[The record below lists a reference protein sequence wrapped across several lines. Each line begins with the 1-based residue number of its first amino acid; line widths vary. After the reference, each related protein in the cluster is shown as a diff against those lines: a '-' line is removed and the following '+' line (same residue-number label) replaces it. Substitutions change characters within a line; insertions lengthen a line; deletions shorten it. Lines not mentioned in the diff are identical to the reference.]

1 MSSYSALFR
10 APGFLRVI
18 TSQLY
23 ARFPFGMMTL
33 AFVMH
38 IQHVHHSYAVAGLAL
53 GADTIG
59 AAISGPVLGRLLGK
73 YGTSR
78 VLITTAS
85 IGAAAIA
92 GIGLLNASPVA
103 MIAMALVVGLT
114 SPPIQTAARTIYPT
128 LVKKKD
134 LPAVY
139 SLDATSQEL
148 IWVIGPVLATVL
160 AAQVNTSFVVVLM
173 AAIQVTGAIW
183 FCSNKEVNQMVI
195 PTPNRKMG
203 GVLTNKVVL
212 TTAILGLLLIG
223 GFSGVEVG
231 TVAVV
236 PKALAGVVIGALSL
250 GSIVGGLALG
260 NRVKSRWSLSWLL
273 SLILVG
279 YLLLWIAP
287 TNAVWISICLFIAG
301 VGVAP
306 SLGILGAAIAS
317 NLRPGDAAEANGW
330 ASTGQLMGYSAGAAL
345 SGIAIDSVSDTS
357 AFLVS
362 VVFGVGAILVAIMAV
377 EIMSPARK
385 QDQ

>member
-1 MSSYSALFR
+1 MSSYGALFR

-38 IQHVHHSYAVAGLAL
+38 IEHVHHSYAVAGLAL

-59 AAISGPVLGRLLGK
+59 AAISGPVLGRLLSK

-78 VLITTAS
+78 ILITTAV
-85 IGAAAIA
+85 IGAAAMA
-92 GIGLLNASPVA
+92 GIGLFNAPPVV
-103 MIAMALVVGLT
+103 MIALALVVGLT

-148 IWVIGPVLATVL
+148 IWVIGPVLATIL
-160 AAQVNTSFVVVLM
+160 AAQVNTMFVVVLM
-173 AAIQVTGAIW
+173 AVVQVTGAIW
-183 FCSNKEVNQMVI
+183 FCSNREVNQMVI
-195 PTPNRKMG
+195 PSPDRKMG
-203 GVLTNKVVL
+203 GVLTNKIVL

-231 TVAVV
+231 TVAIV
-236 PKALAGVVIGALSL
+236 PKAMAGLVIGALSL
-250 GSIVGGLALG
+250 GSIVGGVFLG
-260 NRVKSRWSLSWLL
+260 NRVKSRWSLTGLL
-273 SLILVG
+273 GLVLAG
-279 YLLLWIAP
+279 YLLLWVSPSDPIWIAL
-287 TNAVWISICLFIAG
+287 CLFISG

-306 SLGILGAAIAS
+306 SLGILGAAIAG
-317 NLRPGDAAEANGW
+317 NLKAGDAAEANGW

-345 SGIAIDSVSDTS
+345 SGIAIDSVSNTS

-362 VVFGVGAILVAIMAV
+362 LVFGVGAILVAIMAV
-377 EIMSPARK
+377 DIMSPSGK
-385 QDQ
+385 QN

>member
-1 MSSYSALFR
+1 MSSYGALFR

-38 IQHVHHSYAVAGLAL
+38 IQFVHHSYAVAGLAL

-73 YGTSR
+73 YGTTR

-92 GIGLLNASPVA
+92 SIGLFNAPPVA
-103 MIAMALVVGLT
+103 MIALALVVGLT

-160 AAQVNTSFVVVLM
+160 AAQVNTAFVVVLM
-173 AAIQVTGAIW
+173 SLIQITGALW
-183 FCSNKEVNQMVI
+183 FCSNKEVSQMVI

-236 PKALAGVVIGALSL
+236 PKSLAGVVIGALSL
-250 GSIVGGLALG
+250 GSIVGGLTLG
-260 NRVKSRWSLSWLL
+260 NRVKSRWSLTWLL
-273 SLILVG
+273 TLILVG
-279 YLLLWIAP
+279 YLLVWIAP
-287 TNAVWISICLFIAG
+287 NSAIWISICLFIAG

-317 NLRPGDAAEANGW
+317 NLKAGDAAEANGW

-362 VVFGVGAILVAIMAV
+362 IVFGFGAILVAIMAV
-377 EIMSPARK
+377 DIMSPARK
-385 QDQ
+385 QDK

>member
-1 MSSYSALFR
+1 MSSYGALFR

-38 IQHVHHSYAVAGLAL
+38 IQFVHHSYAVAGLAL

-73 YGTSR
+73 YGTTR

-92 GIGLLNASPVA
+92 SIGLFNAPPVA
-103 MIAMALVVGLT
+103 MIALALVVGLT

-160 AAQVNTSFVVVLM
+160 AAQVNTAFVVVLM
-173 AAIQVTGAIW
+173 SLIQITGALW
-183 FCSNKEVNQMVI
+183 FCSNKEVSQMVI

-236 PKALAGVVIGALSL
+236 PKSLAGVVIGALSL
-250 GSIVGGLALG
+250 GSIVGGLTLG
-260 NRVKSRWSLSWLL
+260 NRVKSRWSLTWLL
-273 SLILVG
+273 TLILVG
-279 YLLLWIAP
+279 YLLVWVAP
-287 TNAVWISICLFIAG
+287 SSAIWISICLFIAG

-317 NLRPGDAAEANGW
+317 SLKAGDAAEANGW

-362 VVFGVGAILVAIMAV
+362 IVFGVGAILVAIMAV
-377 EIMSPARK
+377 DIMSPARK
-385 QDQ
+385 QDK

>member
-1 MSSYSALFR
+1 
-10 APGFLRVI
+10 
-18 TSQLY
+18 
-23 ARFPFGMMTL
+23 
-33 AFVMH
+33 
-38 IQHVHHSYAVAGLAL
+38 VHHSYAVAGLAL

-78 VLITTAS
+78 VLITTAT
-85 IGAAAIA
+85 IGAAAMA
-92 GIGLLNASPVA
+92 GIGLLNAPPVA
-103 MIAMALVVGLT
+103 MIALALVVGLT

-134 LPAVY
+134 LAAVY

-173 AAIQVTGAIW
+173 SLIQISGAIW
-183 FCSNKEVNQMVI
+183 FCSNKEVSQMVI
-195 PTPNRKMG
+195 PRSNRKMG

-212 TTAILGLLLIG
+212 TTAVLGLLLIG

-236 PKALAGVVIGALSL
+236 PKSLAGLVIGALSL
-250 GSIVGGLALG
+250 GSIVGGLTLG
-260 NRVKSRWSLSWLL
+260 NRVKSRWSLTWLL
-273 SLILVG
+273 TLILVG
-279 YLLLWIAP
+279 YLLVWVAP
-287 TNAVWISICLFIAG
+287 MNAIWISICLFIAG

-317 NLRPGDAAEANGW
+317 NLQAGDAAEANGW

-362 VVFGVGAILVAIMAV
+362 LVFGVGAILVAIMAV
-377 EIMSPARK
+377 EIMSPSRK

>member
-33 AFVMH
+33 AFLMH

-73 YGTSR
+73 YGTVR
-78 VLITTAS
+78 VLITTAT
-85 IGAAAIA
+85 IGAAAMA
-92 GIGLLNASPVA
+92 GIGLLDASPVA
-103 MIAMALVVGLT
+103 MIALALVVGLT

-128 LVKKKD
+128 LVKKRD

-173 AAIQVTGAIW
+173 SLIQVTGAIW
-183 FCSNKEVNQMVI
+183 FCSNREVSHMVI
-195 PTPNRKMG
+195 PSPNRKMG

-250 GSIVGGLALG
+250 GSIVGGLGLG

-279 YLLLWIAP
+279 YLLIWLAP
-287 TNAVWISICLFIAG
+287 TNPIWISICLFIAG

-317 NLRPGDAAEANGW
+317 NLKTGDAAEANGW

-345 SGIAIDSVSDTS
+345 SGIAIDSVSNTS

-362 VVFGVGAILVAIMAV
+362 IVFGIGAILVAIMAV

-385 QDQ
+385 QD

>member
-1 MSSYSALFR
+1 MSSYGTLFR

-18 TSQLY
+18 GSQLY

-38 IQHVHHSYAVAGLAL
+38 IQFVHHSYAVAGLAL

-73 YGTSR
+73 YGTTR
-78 VLITTAS
+78 VLITTAT

-92 GIGLLNASPVA
+92 GIGLLNASPVG
-103 MIAMALVVGLT
+103 MIALALVVGLT

-160 AAQVNTSFVVVLM
+160 AAQVNTTFVVVLM
-173 AAIQVTGAIW
+173 SLIQVSGAIW
-183 FCSNKEVNQMVI
+183 FCSNKEVSQMVI
-195 PTPNRKMG
+195 PTSNRKMG

-236 PKALAGVVIGALSL
+236 PKSLAGLVIGALSL

-260 NRVKSRWSLSWLL
+260 TRVKARWSLTWLL
-273 SLILVG
+273 ALILGG

-317 NLRPGDAAEANGW
+317 NLKAGDAAEANGW
-330 ASTGQLMGYSAGAAL
+330 AGTGQLMGYSAGAAL
-345 SGIAIDSVSDTS
+345 SGIAIDSVSNTS

-362 VVFGVGAILVAIMAV
+362 IVFGVGAILVAIMAV
-377 EIMSPARK
+377 EIMSPAGK
-385 QDQ
+385 QD

>member
-1 MSSYSALFR
+1 MSSYGALFR

-38 IQHVHHSYAVAGLAL
+38 IQQVHHSYAVAGLAL

-59 AAISGPVLGRLLGK
+59 AAISGPVLGRFLSK
-73 YGTSR
+73 YGTTR
-78 VLITTAS
+78 VLVTTAS
-85 IGAAAIA
+85 IGAAAMT
-92 GIGLLNASPVA
+92 GIGVLNAPPVA
-103 MIAMALVVGLT
+103 MIALALVVGLT

-160 AAQVNTSFVVVLM
+160 AAQVNTMFVVVLM
-173 AAIQVTGAIW
+173 AIVQVTGAIW
-183 FCSNKEVNQMVI
+183 FCSNREVSHMVI
-195 PTPNRKMG
+195 PSPDRKMG

-231 TVAVV
+231 TVAIV
-236 PKALAGVVIGALSL
+236 PKAMAGVVIGALSL
-250 GSIVGGLALG
+250 GSIVGGVFLG
-260 NRVKSRWSLSWLL
+260 NRVKSRWSLTLL
-273 SLILVG
+273 LGLVLLG

-287 TNAVWISICLFIAG
+287 SNPIWIAICLFVAG
-301 VGVAP
+301 LGVAP
-306 SLGILGAAIAS
+306 SLGILGAAIAGT
-317 NLRPGDAAEANGW
+317 LKVGDAAEANGW

-345 SGIAIDSVSDTS
+345 SGIAIDSVSNTS

-362 VVFGVGAILVAIMAV
+362 IVFGVGAILVAIMAV
-377 EIMSPARK
+377 EIMNPSGK
-385 QDQ
+385 QS

>member
-1 MSSYSALFR
+1 MTSYGTLFR

-38 IQHVHHSYAVAGLAL
+38 IQYVHDSYAVAGLAL

-73 YGTSR
+73 YGTTR
-78 VLITTAS
+78 VLLTTAF

-92 GIGLLNASPVA
+92 GIGLLNAPPVG

-160 AAQVNTSFVVVLM
+160 AAQVNTTFVVVLM
-173 AAIQVTGAIW
+173 AAVQVTGAIW
-183 FCSNKEVNQMVI
+183 FCSNKEVSQAVI
-195 PTPNRKMG
+195 PTSNRRMG

-236 PKALAGVVIGALSL
+236 SKSLAGVIIGALSL
-250 GSIVGGLALG
+250 GSIVGGVFLG
-260 NRVKSRWSLSWLL
+260 NRVKSRWSLTWLL
-273 SLILVG
+273 GLVLIG

-306 SLGILGAAIAS
+306 SLGILGTAIAS
-317 NLRPGDAAEANGW
+317 NLKGGEAAEANGW

-345 SGIAIDSVSDTS
+345 SGIAIDSVSNTS

-362 VVFGVGAILVAIMAV
+362 IVFGVGAILVSIMAV
-377 EIMSPARK
+377 DIMSPTRK
-385 QDQ
+385 QD

>member
-1 MSSYSALFR
+1 MSSYGALFR

-59 AAISGPVLGRLLGK
+59 AAISGPVLGRLLSK

-85 IGAAAIA
+85 IGAAAMV
-92 GIGLLNASPVA
+92 GIGILNAPPVA
-103 MIAMALVVGLT
+103 MIGLALVVGLT

-128 LVKKKD
+128 LVKKKY

-160 AAQVNTSFVVVLM
+160 AAQINTTFVVVLM
-173 AAIQVTGAIW
+173 AVVQVTGALW
-183 FCSNKEVNQMVI
+183 FCSNREVNQMVI
-195 PTPNRKMG
+195 PSSNRKMG
-203 GVLTNKVVL
+203 GVLTNKIVL

-231 TVAVV
+231 TVAIV
-236 PKALAGVVIGALSL
+236 PKSLAGVVIGALSL
-250 GSIVGGLALG
+250 GSIVGGVFLG
-260 NRVKSRWSLSWLL
+260 NRVKSRWSLTMLL
-273 SLILVG
+273 GLVLLG
-279 YLLLWIAP
+279 YLMLWISP
-287 TNAVWISICLFIAG
+287 SDPIWIAICLFISG

-306 SLGILGAAIAS
+306 SLGILGAAIAG
-317 NLRPGDAAEANGW
+317 NLKAGEAAEANGW

-345 SGIAIDSVSDTS
+345 SGIAIDSVSNAS

-362 VVFGVGAILVAIMAV
+362 IVFGVGAILVAIMAV
-377 EIMSPARK
+377 EIMNPSGK
-385 QDQ
+385 QD

>member
-1 MSSYSALFR
+1 MSSYGALFR

-18 TSQLY
+18 VSQLY

-38 IQHVHHSYAVAGLAL
+38 IEHVHHSYAVAGLAL

-59 AAISGPVLGRLLGK
+59 AAISGPVLGRLLSK
-73 YGTSR
+73 YGTTR
-78 VLITTAS
+78 VLVTTAS
-85 IGAAAIA
+85 IGAAAMT
-92 GIGLLNASPVA
+92 GIGVFNAPPVV
-103 MIAMALVVGLT
+103 MIALALVVGLT

-160 AAQVNTSFVVVLM
+160 AAQINTMFVVVLM
-173 AAIQVTGAIW
+173 AAVQVSGAIW
-183 FCSNKEVNQMVI
+183 FCSNREVNQMVI
-195 PTPNRKMG
+195 SSPNRRMG
-203 GVLTNKVVL
+203 GVLTNKIVL

-236 PKALAGVVIGALSL
+236 PKAMAGLVIGALSL
-250 GSIVGGLALG
+250 GSIFGGVLLG
-260 NRVKSRWSLSWLL
+260 NRTKSRWSLTWLL
-273 SLILVG
+273 GLVLLG
-279 YLLLWIAP
+279 YLLLWVSPSDPIWIA
-287 TNAVWISICLFIAG
+287 ICLFISG

-306 SLGILGAAIAS
+306 SLGILGAAIAG
-317 NLRPGDAAEANGW
+317 NLKAGDAAEANGW

-345 SGIAIDSVSDTS
+345 SGIAIDSVSNTS

-362 VVFGVGAILVAIMAV
+362 IVFGVGAILVAIMAL
-377 EIMSPARK
+377 EIMSPSGK
-385 QDQ
+385 QD

>member
-1 MSSYSALFR
+1 MSSYGALFR

-38 IQHVHHSYAVAGLAL
+38 IEHVHHSYAVAGLAL

-59 AAISGPVLGRLLGK
+59 AAISGPVLGRLLSK

-85 IGAAAIA
+85 IGAAAMV
-92 GIGLLNASPVA
+92 GIGVLDAPPVA
-103 MIAMALVVGLT
+103 MIGLALVVGLT

-128 LVKKKD
+128 LVKKKE

-160 AAQVNTSFVVVLM
+160 AAQFNTMFVVVLM
-173 AAIQVTGAIW
+173 AAVQVTGALW
-183 FCSNKEVNQMVI
+183 FCSNREVNQMVI
-195 PTPNRKMG
+195 PSSNRKMG
-203 GVLTNKVVL
+203 GVLSNKIVL

-231 TVAVV
+231 TVAIV

-250 GSIVGGLALG
+250 GSIVGGVFLG
-260 NRVKSRWSLSWLL
+260 NRVKSRWSLTMLL
-273 SLILVG
+273 GLVLLG
-279 YLLLWIAP
+279 YLMLWISP
-287 TNAVWISICLFIAG
+287 SDPIWIAICLFIAG

-306 SLGILGAAIAS
+306 SLGILGAAIAG
-317 NLRPGDAAEANGW
+317 NLKPGEAAEANGW
-330 ASTGQLMGYSAGAAL
+330 AGTGQLMGYSAGAAL
-345 SGIAIDSVSDTS
+345 SGIAIDSVSNTS

-362 VVFGVGAILVAIMAV
+362 IVFGVGAILVAIMAV
-377 EIMSPARK
+377 DIMKPQGK
-385 QDQ
+385 QD

>member
-1 MSSYSALFR
+1 MSSYGSLFR

-18 TSQLY
+18 VSQLY

-38 IQHVHHSYAVAGLAL
+38 IEHVHHSYAVAGLAL

-59 AAISGPVLGRLLGK
+59 AAISGPVLGRLLSK
-73 YGTSR
+73 YGTTR
-78 VLITTAS
+78 VLVTTAT
-85 IGAAAIA
+85 IGAAAMT
-92 GIGLLNASPVA
+92 GIGVLNAPPVV
-103 MIAMALVVGLT
+103 MIALALVVGLT

-160 AAQVNTSFVVVLM
+160 AAQINTMFVVVLM
-173 AAIQVTGAIW
+173 AAVQVSGAIW
-183 FCSNKEVNQMVI
+183 FCSNREVNQMVI
-195 PTPNRKMG
+195 PSPNRRMG
-203 GVLTNKVVL
+203 GVLTNKIVL

-236 PKALAGVVIGALSL
+236 PKAMAGLVIGALSL
-250 GSIVGGLALG
+250 GSIFGGVFLG
-260 NRVKSRWSLSWLL
+260 NRTKSRWSLTWLL
-273 SLILVG
+273 GLVLLG
-279 YLLLWIAP
+279 YLVLWISP
-287 TNAVWISICLFIAG
+287 SDPIWIAICLFISG

-306 SLGILGAAIAS
+306 SLGILGAAIAG
-317 NLRPGDAAEANGW
+317 NLKAGDAAEANGW

-345 SGIAIDSVSDTS
+345 SGIAIDSVSSTS

-362 VVFGVGAILVAIMAV
+362 IVFGVGAILVAIMAI
-377 EIMSPARK
+377 EIMSPSGK
-385 QDQ
+385 QD

>member
-1 MSSYSALFR
+1 MSSYGTLFR

-18 TSQLY
+18 GSQLY

-59 AAISGPVLGRLLGK
+59 AAISGPVLGRLLGV

-85 IGAAAIA
+85 IGAAAMA
-92 GIGLLNASPVA
+92 GIGLLNAAPVV
-103 MIAMALVVGLT
+103 MIGLALIVGLT
-114 SPPIQTAARTIYPT
+114 SPPIQTAARTIYPS

-148 IWVIGPVLATVL
+148 IWVIGPVLSTVL
-160 AAQVNTSFVVVLM
+160 AAQVNTAFVVLLM
-173 AAIQVTGAIW
+173 AIVQVTGAIW
-183 FCSNKEVNQMVI
+183 FCSNKEVSQMVI
-195 PTPNRKMG
+195 PSSNRRMG
-203 GVLTNKVVL
+203 GVLTNKIVL
-212 TTAILGLLLIG
+212 TTAVLGLLLIG

-231 TVAVV
+231 TVAIV

-250 GSIVGGLALG
+250 GSIVGGIFLG
-260 NRVKSRWSLSWLL
+260 NRVKSRWSLTLL
-273 SLILVG
+273 LLLVFVG
-279 YLLLWIAP
+279 YAMLWFSPSNPI
-287 TNAVWISICLFIAG
+287 WISVCLFIAG
-301 VGVAP
+301 LGVAP
-306 SLGILGAAIAS
+306 SLGILGAAIAG
-317 NLRPGDAAEANGW
+317 NLKAGDAAEANGW

-345 SGIAIDSVSDTS
+345 SGIAIDSVSNTS

-362 VVFGVGAILVAIMAV
+362 IVFGVGAILVAIMAV
-377 EIMSPARK
+377 DIMSPSGKR
-385 QDQ
+385 D

>member
-1 MSSYSALFR
+1 MSSYGALFR

-59 AAISGPVLGRLLGK
+59 AAISGPVLGRLLSK

-85 IGAAAIA
+85 IGAAAMV
-92 GIGLLNASPVA
+92 GIGILNAPPVA
-103 MIAMALVVGLT
+103 MIGLALVVGLT

-128 LVKKKD
+128 LVKKKY

-160 AAQVNTSFVVVLM
+160 AAQINTTFVVVLM
-173 AAIQVTGAIW
+173 AVVQVTGALW
-183 FCSNKEVNQMVI
+183 FCSNREVNQMVI
-195 PTPNRKMG
+195 PSSNRKMG
-203 GVLTNKVVL
+203 GVLTNKIVL

-231 TVAVV
+231 TVAIV
-236 PKALAGVVIGALSL
+236 PKSLAGVVIGALSL
-250 GSIVGGLALG
+250 GSIVGGVFLG
-260 NRVKSRWSLSWLL
+260 NRVKSRWSLTMLL
-273 SLILVG
+273 GLVLLG
-279 YLLLWIAP
+279 YLMLWISP
-287 TNAVWISICLFIAG
+287 VSYTH
-301 VGVAP
+301 
-306 SLGILGAAIAS
+306 
-317 NLRPGDAAEANGW
+317 LRAHE
-330 ASTGQLMGYSAGAAL
+330 TG
-345 SGIAIDSVSDTS
+345 
-357 AFLVS
+357 
-362 VVFGVGAILVAIMAV
+362 
-377 EIMSPARK
+377 
-385 QDQ
+385 

>member
-1 MSSYSALFR
+1 MSSYGALFR

-18 TSQLY
+18 VSQLY

-38 IQHVHHSYAVAGLAL
+38 IEHVHHSYAVAGLAL

-59 AAISGPVLGRLLGK
+59 AAISGPVLGRLLSK
-73 YGTSR
+73 YGTTR
-78 VLITTAS
+78 VLVTTAT
-85 IGAAAIA
+85 IGAAAMT
-92 GIGLLNASPVA
+92 GIGVFNAPPVV
-103 MIAMALVVGLT
+103 MIALALVVGLT

-160 AAQVNTSFVVVLM
+160 AAQINTMFVVVLM
-173 AAIQVTGAIW
+173 AAVQVSGAIW
-183 FCSNKEVNQMVI
+183 FCSNREVNQMVI
-195 PTPNRKMG
+195 PSPNRRMG
-203 GVLTNKVVL
+203 GVLTNKIVL

-236 PKALAGVVIGALSL
+236 PKAMAGLVIGALSL
-250 GSIVGGLALG
+250 GSIFGGVLLG
-260 NRVKSRWSLSWLL
+260 NRTKSRWSLTWLL
-273 SLILVG
+273 GLVLLG
-279 YLLLWIAP
+279 YLLLWVSPSEPIWIA
-287 TNAVWISICLFIAG
+287 ICLFISG

-306 SLGILGAAIAS
+306 SLGILGAAIAG
-317 NLRPGDAAEANGW
+317 NLKAGDAAEANGW

-345 SGIAIDSVSDTS
+345 SGIAIDSVSNTS

-362 VVFGVGAILVAIMAV
+362 IVFGVGAILVAIMAL
-377 EIMSPARK
+377 EIMSPSGK
-385 QDQ
+385 QD

>member
-73 YGTSR
+73 YGTTR
-78 VLITTAS
+78 VLITTAT
-85 IGAAAIA
+85 IGAMAIA
-92 GIGLLNASPVA
+92 GIGLFDAPPVA

-173 AAIQVTGAIW
+173 SVIQVTGAIW
-183 FCSNKEVNQMVI
+183 FCSNKEVSHMVI
-195 PTPNRKMG
+195 PSPNRRMG

-236 PKALAGVVIGALSL
+236 PKTLAGVVIGALSL

-260 NRVKSRWSLSWLL
+260 NRVKNRWSLSWLL

-279 YLLLWIAP
+279 YLMLWVAP
-287 TNAVWISICLFIAG
+287 TNAIWISICLFVAG

-317 NLRPGDAAEANGW
+317 NLKAGDAAEANGW

-362 VVFGVGAILVAIMAV
+362 IVFGVGAILVAIMAV

-385 QDQ
+385 QD

>member
-1 MSSYSALFR
+1 MSSYGALFR

-18 TSQLY
+18 SSQLF

-38 IQHVHHSYAVAGLAL
+38 IEHVHNSYAVAGLAL

-59 AAISGPVLGRLLGK
+59 AAISGPVLGRLLSK

-78 VLITTAS
+78 VLITSAS
-85 IGAAAIA
+85 IGAAAMFGIA
-92 GIGLLNASPVA
+92 LLDASPVG
-103 MIAMALVVGLT
+103 MIALALVVGLT
-114 SPPIQTAARTIYPT
+114 SPPIQTAARTIYPS

-134 LPAVY
+134 LNAVY

-160 AAQVNTSFVVVLM
+160 AAQVNTVFVVVLM
-173 AAIQVTGAIW
+173 AIVQVIGAIW
-183 FCSNKEVNQMVI
+183 FCSNREVSHAVI
-195 PTPNRKMG
+195 PSPERKMG
-203 GVLTNKVVL
+203 GVLSNKIVL
-212 TTAILGLLLIG
+212 TTAVLGLLLIG

-236 PKALAGVVIGALSL
+236 SHEMAGLVIGALSL
-250 GSIVGGLALG
+250 GSIVGGVFLG

-273 SLILVG
+273 FLVFAG
-279 YLLLWIAP
+279 YALLWIAP
-287 TNAVWISICLFIAG
+287 TNPIWISICLFISG

-306 SLGILGAAIAS
+306 SLGILGTAIAG
-317 NLRPGDAAEANGW
+317 NLKPGDAAEANGW

-345 SGIAIDSVSDTS
+345 SGIAIDSVSASS

-362 VVFGVGAILVAIMAV
+362 LVFGVGAILVAIMAV
-377 EIMSPARK
+377 DIMSPPGK
-385 QDQ
+385 QNK

>member
-1 MSSYSALFR
+1 MSSYGALFR

-18 TSQLY
+18 VSQLY

-38 IQHVHHSYAVAGLAL
+38 IEHVHHSYAVAGLAL

-59 AAISGPVLGRLLGK
+59 AAISGPVLGRLLSK
-73 YGTSR
+73 FGTTR
-78 VLITTAS
+78 VLVTTAT
-85 IGAAAIA
+85 IGAAAMI
-92 GIGLLNASPVA
+92 GIGVLNAPPVA
-103 MIAMALVVGLT
+103 MIAMALIVGLT

-160 AAQVNTSFVVVLM
+160 AAQVSTTFVVVLM
-173 AAIQVTGAIW
+173 AVVQISGAIW
-183 FCSNKEVNQMVI
+183 FCSNREVNQMKI
-195 PTPNRKMG
+195 PSPNRRMG
-203 GVLTNKVVL
+203 GVLTNKIVL
-212 TTAILGLLLIG
+212 TTAVLGLLLIG

-236 PKALAGVVIGALSL
+236 PKAMAGLVIGALSL
-250 GSIVGGLALG
+250 GSIFGGVFLG
-260 NRVKSRWSLSWLL
+260 NRTKSRWSLTWLL
-273 SLILVG
+273 GLVLLG
-279 YLLLWIAP
+279 YLMLWVSPSDPIWIA
-287 TNAVWISICLFIAG
+287 ICLFVSG

-306 SLGILGAAIAS
+306 SLGILGAAIAG
-317 NLRPGDAAEANGW
+317 NLKAGDAAEANGW

-345 SGIAIDSVSDTS
+345 SGIAIDSVSNTS

-362 VVFGVGAILVAIMAV
+362 IVFGVGAILVAIMAL
-377 EIMSPARK
+377 EIMSPSGK
-385 QDQ
+385 

>member
-1 MSSYSALFR
+1 MSSYGTLFR
-10 APGFLRVI
+10 SPGFLRVI
-18 TSQLY
+18 SSQLY

-38 IQHVHHSYAVAGLAL
+38 IQFVHHSYAVAGLAL

-73 YGTSR
+73 FGTSR
-78 VLITTAS
+78 VLITTAT
-85 IGAAAIA
+85 IGAASMA
-92 GIGLLNASPVA
+92 GIGLLNAPPVA
-103 MIAMALVVGLT
+103 MILMALVVGLT

-160 AAQVNTSFVVVLM
+160 AAQINTTFVVVLM

-183 FCSNKEVNQMVI
+183 FCSNKEVSQMVI
-195 PTPNRKMG
+195 PSPNRRMG
-203 GVLTNKVVL
+203 GVLTNKIVL

-236 PKALAGVVIGALSL
+236 SKTMAGVVIGALSL
-250 GSIVGGLALG
+250 GSIVGGLVLG
-260 NRVKSRWSLSWLL
+260 NRVKSRWSLTLLL
-273 SLILVG
+273 SLVLLG
-279 YLLLWIAP
+279 YLMLWFAP
-287 TNAVWISICLFIAG
+287 TSAIWISICLFISG
-301 VGVAP
+301 LGVAP
-306 SLGILGAAIAS
+306 SLGILGTAIAF
-317 NLRPGDAAEANGW
+317 NLKAGDSAEANGW

-345 SGIAIDSVSDTS
+345 SGIAIDSVSNTS
-357 AFLVS
+357 SFLVS
-362 VVFGVGAILVAIMAV
+362 LVFGVGAILVAIMAV
-377 EIMSPARK
+377 DIMNPSGK
-385 QDQ
+385 QGE

>member
-1 MSSYSALFR
+1 MTSYGTLFR

-18 TSQLY
+18 SSQLY

-38 IQHVHHSYAVAGLAL
+38 IQFVHHSYAVAGLAL

-73 YGTSR
+73 YGTTR
-78 VLITTAS
+78 VLLTTAT

-92 GIGLLNASPVA
+92 GIGVLNAPPVG

-160 AAQVNTSFVVVLM
+160 AAQVNTMFVVVLM
-173 AAIQVTGAIW
+173 AAIQVSGAIW
-183 FCSNKEVNQMVI
+183 FCSNKEVSQMVI
-195 PTPNRKMG
+195 PTSSRRMG
-203 GVLTNKVVL
+203 GVLGNKVVL
-212 TTAILGLLLIG
+212 ATAILGLLLIG

-236 PKALAGVVIGALSL
+236 SKSLAGVIIGALSL
-250 GSIVGGLALG
+250 GSIVGGLFLG
-260 NRVKSRWSLSWLL
+260 NRVKSRWSLTWLL
-273 SLILVG
+273 GLVLVG

-287 TNAVWISICLFIAG
+287 TDAVWISICLFIAG

-306 SLGILGAAIAS
+306 SLGILGTAIAS
-317 NLRPGDAAEANGW
+317 SLKGGDAAEANGW

-345 SGIAIDSVSDTS
+345 SGIAIDSVSNTS

-362 VVFGVGAILVAIMAV
+362 IVFGVGAILVSIMAV
-377 EIMSPARK
+377 DIMSPSRK
-385 QDQ
+385 QD

>member
-1 MSSYSALFR
+1 MSSYGALFR

-59 AAISGPVLGRLLGK
+59 AAISGPVLGRLLSK

-85 IGAAAIA
+85 IGAAAMV
-92 GIGLLNASPVA
+92 GIGILNAPPVA
-103 MIAMALVVGLT
+103 MIGLALVVGLT

-128 LVKKKD
+128 LVKKKY

-160 AAQVNTSFVVVLM
+160 AAQINTTFVVVLM
-173 AAIQVTGAIW
+173 AVVQVTGALW
-183 FCSNKEVNQMVI
+183 FCSNREVNQMVI
-195 PTPNRKMG
+195 PSSNRKMG
-203 GVLTNKVVL
+203 GVLTNKIVL

-231 TVAVV
+231 TVAIV
-236 PKALAGVVIGALSL
+236 PKSLAGVVIGALSL
-250 GSIVGGLALG
+250 GSIVGGVFLG
-260 NRVKSRWSLSWLL
+260 NRVKSRWSLTMLL
-273 SLILVG
+273 GLVLLG
-279 YLLLWIAP
+279 YLMLWISP
-287 TNAVWISICLFIAG
+287 SDPIWIAICLFISG

-306 SLGILGAAIAS
+306 SLGILGAAIAG
-317 NLRPGDAAEANGW
+317 NLKAGEAAEANGW

-345 SGIAIDSVSDTS
+345 SGIAIDSVSNTS

-362 VVFGVGAILVAIMAV
+362 IVFGVGAILVAIMAV
-377 EIMSPARK
+377 EIMNPSRK
-385 QDQ
+385 QD

>member
-1 MSSYSALFR
+1 MSSYGALFR

-18 TSQLY
+18 VSQLY

-38 IQHVHHSYAVAGLAL
+38 IEHVHHSYAVAGLAL

-59 AAISGPVLGRLLGK
+59 AAISGPVLGRLLSK
-73 YGTSR
+73 YGTTR
-78 VLITTAS
+78 VLVTTAT
-85 IGAAAIA
+85 IGAAAMT
-92 GIGLLNASPVA
+92 GIGVFNAPPVV
-103 MIAMALVVGLT
+103 MIALALVVGLT

-160 AAQVNTSFVVVLM
+160 AAQINTMFVVVLM
-173 AAIQVTGAIW
+173 AAVQVSGAIW
-183 FCSNKEVNQMVI
+183 FCSNREVNQMVI
-195 PTPNRKMG
+195 PSPNRRMG
-203 GVLTNKVVL
+203 GVLTNKIVL

-236 PKALAGVVIGALSL
+236 PKAMAGLVIGALSL
-250 GSIVGGLALG
+250 GSIFGGVLLG
-260 NRVKSRWSLSWLL
+260 NRTKSRWSLTWLL
-273 SLILVG
+273 GLVLLG
-279 YLLLWIAP
+279 YLLLWVSPSDPIWIA
-287 TNAVWISICLFIAG
+287 ICLFISG

-306 SLGILGAAIAS
+306 SLGILGAAIAG
-317 NLRPGDAAEANGW
+317 NLKAGDAAEANGW

-345 SGIAIDSVSDTS
+345 SGIAIDSVSNTS

-362 VVFGVGAILVAIMAV
+362 IVFGVGAILVAIMAL
-377 EIMSPARK
+377 EIMSPSGK
-385 QDQ
+385 QD

>member
-10 APGFLRVI
+10 TPGFLRVI

-92 GIGLLNASPVA
+92 GIGLLNAPPVA

>member
-1 MSSYSALFR
+1 R

-38 IQHVHHSYAVAGLAL
+38 IQFVHHSYAVAGLAL

-73 YGTSR
+73 YGTTR
-78 VLITTAS
+78 VLLTTAI

-92 GIGLLNASPVA
+92 GIGLLNAPPIG

-173 AAIQVTGAIW
+173 AVIQVSGAIW
-183 FCSNKEVNQMVI
+183 FCSNREVNQMVI
-195 PTPNRKMG
+195 PSPNRRMG
-203 GVLTNKVVL
+203 GVLANKVVL

-236 PKALAGVVIGALSL
+236 PKTLAGVIIGALSL
-250 GSIVGGLALG
+250 GSIVGGLLLG
-260 NRVKSRWSLSWLL
+260 NRVKSRWSLTLL
-273 SLILVG
+273 LGLVLLG

-287 TNAVWISICLFIAG
+287 TNAIWISICLFIAG

-306 SLGILGAAIAS
+306 SLGILGTAIAS
-317 NLRPGDAAEANGW
+317 NLKAGDAAEANGW

-345 SGIAIDSVSDTS
+345 SGIAIDSVSNTS

-362 VVFGVGAILVAIMAV
+362 IVFGVGAILVSLMAV
-377 EIMSPARK
+377 DIMSPNRK
-385 QDQ
+385 QD